1 MDSISLYLDDEE
13 GMEAIHIHYESL
25 IFIHHAAVARKKTMR
40 KNSKTLGE
48 SRSIF
53 TSLGSFIFKEFVSLD
68 DDAFAPF
75 EEET

>member
-1 MDSISLYLDDEE
+1 MQRWQEE
-13 GMEAIHIHYESL
+13 NNEKELKDTFVES
-25 IFIHHAAVARKKTMR
+25 AGAKT
-40 KNSKTLGE
+40 TFGE

-53 TSLGSFIFKEFVSLD
+53 TSLGSFIFKEFLSLD

>member
-40 KNSKTLGE
+40 KNSKTHLWRVPE
-48 SRSIF
+48 QKQLSASREVF
-53 TSLGSFIFKEFVSLD
+53 LLH
-68 DDAFAPF
+68 
-75 EEET
+75 